1 MYAYNVHQLF
11 ICPFNEDDASIPDV
25 TWKQMIPA
33 VIQRSG
39 IRLFLMVFVVRYS
52 KILFKN

>member
-1 MYAYNVHQLF
+1 MYAYNVRQLF